1 MTSKTAFL
9 RKAQRE
15 LDALLAAHDKAPL
28 AGADAYRA
36 LVLLARLRD
45 AQSPSE
51 FHGPAVDISGLL
63 RRCVLP
69 DVESVLGDLE
79 AALDGDGD
87 PGSAVHDAL
96 LDVDDLAGVLGW
108 TEGTSTRA
116 NLVRAAQA
124 LVQKHRSRL
133 LPLAEWAKMRTSSL
147 WEMAMSWELWNDIAN
162 ISLPSA
168 GQRRAYPR
176 SMRLPELMRV
186 AAHAPVEEDIS
197 VPDLEEYFEATIYLD
212 PNTHERKIN
221 IVLPSRDTP
230 DPISVFLVAVDRKTG
245 AALGKEPLAFER
257 EGRDIYISLG
267 SDVGTNSVRH
277 RLCAAI
283 RVDLTAVFFEVRFDE
298 NS

>member
-1 MTSKTAFL
+1 MTTKTAFL

-15 LDALLAAHDKAPL
+15 LDALLAANDKAPL

-51 FHGPAVDISGLL
+51 FHGPAVDVADLL

-69 DVESVLGDLE
+69 DAESVLGDLE
-79 AALDGDGD
+79 AALDGEGD
-87 PGSAVHDAL
+87 PGGTVHDAL

-108 TEGTSTRA
+108 TGGTSTRA
-116 NLVRAAQA
+116 NLVKAARA

-147 WEMAMSWELWNDIAN
+147 WEMAMSWELWNDVAN
-162 ISLPSA
+162 ISPPST
-168 GQRRAYPR
+168 GQRRVYPR
-176 SMRLPELMRV
+176 SMRLPELMLV
-186 AAHAPVEEDIS
+186 AAHTPVQEDIP
-197 VPDLEEYFEATIYLD
+197 VPDLEENFEATIYLD
-212 PNTHERKIN
+212 PNTQERKIN
-221 IVLPSRDTP
+221 IVLPSRDTQ
-230 DPISVFLVAVDRKTG
+230 DPTSVFLVAVDRATC
-245 AALGKEPLAFER
+245 AALGKEPLTFER

-283 RVDLTAVFFEVRFDE
+283 RVDVAAVFFEVRFDE
-298 NS
+298 NP

>member
-1 MTSKTAFL
+1 MTTKTAFL

-15 LDALLAAHDKAPL
+15 LEALLAAHDTAPL
-28 AGADAYRA
+28 VGADAYRA

-45 AQSPSE
+45 AQSSSE
-51 FHGPAVDISGLL
+51 FHGPAVDVAGLL

-69 DVESVLGDLE
+69 DVDSVLRDLE
-79 AALDGDGD
+79 AALDDEGD
-87 PGSAVHDAL
+87 PGGAVHDAL

-108 TEGTSTRA
+108 TTGTTTRV
-116 NLVRAAQA
+116 NLVQAART

-147 WEMAMSWELWNDIAN
+147 WEMAMSWEFWNDVAN
-162 ISLPSA
+162 ISPPST
-168 GQRRAYPR
+168 GQRRVYPR

-186 AAHAPVEEDIS
+186 AAHAPVQEDIP
-197 VPDLEEYFEATIYLD
+197 VPDLEENFEATIYLD
-212 PNTHERKIN
+212 PNTQERKIN

-230 DPISVFLVAVDRKTG
+230 DPTSVFLVAVDRTTG
-245 AALGKEPLAFER
+245 AALGKEPLTFER

-277 RLCAAI
+277 RLCAGI
-283 RVDLTAVFFEVRFDE
+283 RVDLAAVFFEVRFDE
-298 NS
+298 DP